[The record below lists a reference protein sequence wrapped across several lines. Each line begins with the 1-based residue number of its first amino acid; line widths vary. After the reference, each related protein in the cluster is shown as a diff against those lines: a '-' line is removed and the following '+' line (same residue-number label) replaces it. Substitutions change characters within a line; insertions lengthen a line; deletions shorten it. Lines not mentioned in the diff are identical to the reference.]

1 MPSWGYDVGF
11 EVPYGAR
18 APQTRSTYKSY
29 SVPTTYSPL
38 LVLPS
43 FFILPST
50 PLFPFLQSLGRS
62 NPLSPGFLCNNGL
75 LLRTLT
81 QKPQSQR
88 RVLPRIPKQSHP
100 DFRKPCQEM
109 FSSPNPLVCV
119 LTCPREKRKGC
130 YKGCRM
136 RVTETAHPQEVP
148 FTLTVLDS
156 LCGR

>member
-1 MPSWGYDVGF
+1 MGF

-18 APQTRSTYKSY
+18 APQTRSTYKRVAVSPP
-29 SVPTTYSPL
+29 PTHPSSSCPPSSFCPL
-38 LVLPS
+38 LLSSP
-43 FFILPST
+43 FF
-50 PLFPFLQSLGRS
+50 
-62 NPLSPGFLCNNGL
+62 NPWADPTLSPQASFVTMDCFRGHF
-75 LLRTLT
+75 T
-81 QKPQSQR
+81 QKPQSQK

-136 RVTETAHPQEVP
+136 RVAETAHPQEVP
-148 FTLTVLDS
+148 FTLTVLHS